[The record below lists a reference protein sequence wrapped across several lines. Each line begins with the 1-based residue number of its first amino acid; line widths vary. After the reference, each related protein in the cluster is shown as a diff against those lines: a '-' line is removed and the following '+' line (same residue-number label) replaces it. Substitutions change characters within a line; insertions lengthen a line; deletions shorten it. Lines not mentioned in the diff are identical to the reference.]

1 MSIIEQAAKRLEQ
14 LRKAGVEVPMV
25 VPPLGTPPL
34 GTPPAAPSAA
44 RIADIG
50 GAAPATSRHVDLD
63 LARMAKNNLLVPGHG
78 KYELERDF
86 RVIKQ
91 PLLAKAIGDAR
102 IPRGNVILVTSA
114 LPGEGKTFCCI
125 NLALSMAAEIDKTVL
140 LVDADVAKPA
150 VPARLGVD
158 PSDGLLDLLSRP
170 DSHLPDLIVRTNI
183 PKFNLLQSGRP
194 RTNSAEL
201 LASGEMRRL
210 VDEIAERYAD
220 RIVVLD
226 APPLLATV
234 DARILAHLAGQVVM
248 VVESG
253 RTTRQQVSEAYA
265 MVADCPNV
273 TSVLNRRPGKH
284 GAYYGGYGY

>member
-14 LRKAGVEVPMV
+14 LRKAGVEVPMDL
-25 VPPLGTPPL
+25 PRPGQA
-34 GTPPAAPSAA
+34 PAAPPA
-44 RIADIG
+44 RLVDDIG
-50 GAAPATSRHVDLD
+50 ASQASSRHIDLD
-63 LARMAKNNLLVPGHG
+63 LARMAKNNLLVPNHG
-78 KYELERDF
+78 NYELERDF

-91 PLLAKAIGDAR
+91 PLLAKAMGEGR
-102 IPRGNVILVTSA
+102 IPRGNVIVVTSA

-150 VPARLGVD
+150 VPARLGVE
-158 PSDGLLDLLSRP
+158 PTDGLLDLLSRP
-170 DSHLPDLIVRTNI
+170 DSHLPDLMVRTSV
-183 PKFNLLQSGRP
+183 PKLNLLQSGRP
-194 RTNSAEL
+194 RANSAEL
-201 LASGEMRRL
+201 LASSEMRRL
-210 VDEIAERYAD
+210 IAEVADRYAD
-220 RIVVLD
+220 RIVVID

-253 RTTRQQVSEAYA
+253 RTTRQQVTEAYA

-273 TSVLNRRPGKH
+273 TSVLNRRPGRH
-284 GAYYGGYGY
+284 AGYYGGYGY